1 MNQMGEKKIILCRQ
15 TGECGCREVV
25 DVIPWTNHM
34 VQVQS
39 SRDLTFN
46 WPLWAFP
53 FLELDSFIYLFG
65 SIGCSFSIFSAQLTH
80 GEQEGKM

>member
-1 MNQMGEKKIILCRQ
+1 MNQMGRKKSFFVDK
-15 TGECGCREVV
+15 ECGCREVV

-46 WPLWAFP
+46 WPLWAFS

-65 SIGCSFSIFSAQLTH
+65 SIGCSFSIFSTLLTH